1 MKPDVGDDE
10 MCEMME
16 PAQESPL
23 RMATPITHAPPP
35 PPRLGLD
42 PLSMRD
48 PKQCHA
54 YVPELYEYLRRHEQ
68 DCGRVSP
75 RYMQVRTAARLVRNP
90 WAVCA
95 RGGRAREHD

>member
-75 RYMQVRTAARLVRNP
+75 HYMQVRTAARLVTRGLCVRE
-90 WAVCA
+90 AVE
-95 RGGRAREHD
+95 RARA